1 MGITLT
7 FQPQQPTSP
16 QLESSL
22 KADCDRLGAPN
33 TWWSEQPKFLTVSG
47 IGLVGMMK
55 VSMSGYSLSGGGYQD
70 IDPQE
75 DFLMMWRDIDRIAT
89 ALSIWSVLHNI
100 AWKIALEGEPFGAID
115 SQGNRSSEL
124 EEALQELL
132 FMSEAP
138 TDATE
143 RAKSI
148 AIIDARY
155 ATRW

>member
-89 ALSIWSVLHNI
+89 VTCPLQPYQSV
-100 AWKIALEGEPFGAID
+100 G
-115 SQGNRSSEL
+115 
-124 EEALQELL
+124 
-132 FMSEAP
+132 
-138 TDATE
+138 
-143 RAKSI
+143 
-148 AIIDARY
+148 
-155 ATRW
+155 